1 MIMSSLKSL
10 AIPALA
16 WLVWLMPATGA
27 SEVHVVATL
36 PALAAL
42 ARAVGGDLVS
52 VTALA
57 APSQDPHFVD
67 PKPSLVLALHRADL
81 LLLEGLELETGWLP
95 PLQTAARNPAITTGG
110 AGYLDAS
117 TAVERLEVASGKVDR
132 SQGDVHPQGNP
143 HYLFDPRALAR
154 VALALGERLA
164 ALDPAHSSGFH
175 AQAAAVSGELE
186 RFAREQRQR
195 FASLPPDRR
204 VLAVYHRSF
213 PYLLDWLGLEEVAE
227 LEPRPGIP
235 PDPSHVARVL
245 AVVRARGV
253 RVLLQEEYFP
263 AETARSL
270 ASLTGAGLVI
280 VRGGPR
286 LASGE
291 TLQAWL
297 GEVADSLFHALG
309 R

>member
-1 MIMSSLKSL
+1 
-10 AIPALA
+10 
-16 WLVWLMPATGA
+16 
-27 SEVHVVATL
+27 
-36 PALAAL
+36 
-42 ARAVGGDLVS
+42 
-52 VTALA
+52 
-57 APSQDPHFVD
+57 
-67 PKPSLVLALHRADL
+67 
-81 LLLEGLELETGWLP
+81 
-95 PLQTAARNPAITTGG
+95 
-110 AGYLDAS
+110 
-117 TAVERLEVASGKVDR
+117 
-132 SQGDVHPQGNP
+132 
-143 HYLFDPRALAR
+143 
-154 VALALGERLA
+154 
-164 ALDPAHSSGFH
+164 
-175 AQAAAVSGELE
+175 VSGELE